1 MFAHLFEEGGMEVYA
16 KHIHE
21 FVLRPSANPGEGDI
35 QRRSQAFQDSEA
47 EEMVR
52 NVFWRL
58 QSLPTAQAEAQ
69 TLELVE
75 QLKASSAAMSIEQLM
90 N

>member
-1 MFAHLFEEGGMEVYA
+1 MFAHQFEEGGMEVYA

-21 FVLRPSANPGEGDI
+21 FVLRPTENPGEGDI
-35 QRRSQAFQDSEA
+35 QRRSQVFQEA

-58 QSLPTAQAEAQ
+58 LPSAQAEAQ

-75 QLKASSAAMSIEQLM
+75 QLKATSAAMSIEQLM

>member
-16 KHIHE
+16 KHINE

-35 QRRSQAFQDSEA
+35 QRHSQAFQEA

-58 QSLPTAQAEAQ
+58 RVQSLPTAQAEAQ
-69 TLELVE
+69 TLELLLNNSRPP
-75 QLKASSAAMSIEQLM
+75 QLP
-90 N
+90 